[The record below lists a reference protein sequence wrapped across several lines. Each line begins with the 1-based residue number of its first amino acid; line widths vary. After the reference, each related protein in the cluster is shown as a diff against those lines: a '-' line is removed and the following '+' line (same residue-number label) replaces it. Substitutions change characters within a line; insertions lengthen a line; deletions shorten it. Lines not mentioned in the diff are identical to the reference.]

1 MPLLRFRMKPSAG
14 SAQGTRV
21 TKGTSNAKGGNE
33 RWNRSYSKL
42 RLLGNETQGN
52 GSGFWLRGT
61 GDLARRRTGQ
71 LTSQPLP
78 FIMQQF
84 VCPHPA
90 VEDAEAPA
98 LLTANVESCF
108 SSFSVW
114 HLGHSGVCAPRR
126 IASNLCPQDS
136 HRYSKIG
143 MITPICGPLRDE
155 PRQPLKQTL
164 L

>member
-1 MPLLRFRMKPSAG
+1 
-14 SAQGTRV
+14 
-21 TKGTSNAKGGNE
+21 
-33 RWNRSYSKL
+33 
-42 RLLGNETQGN
+42 
-52 GSGFWLRGT
+52 
-61 GDLARRRTGQ
+61 LARRRAGQ
-71 LTSQPLP
+71 FTSQPPP

-84 VCPHPA
+84 VWPQPA
-90 VEDAEAPA
+90 AGDAEAPP

-114 HLGHSGVCAPRR
+114 QLGHSGVCAPRR

-143 MITPICGPLRDE
+143 MVTPICGSLRDE
-155 PRQPLKQTL
+155 QQQPLKQTL